1 MQVIHAMAI
10 CQEPPPCEVPFNHS
24 DPTILQGTIVA
35 SRVSIWTNRNT
46 NYGQHARLP
55 IPYCIPSRALRKE
68 NTAIATF
75 EFSCMESLFFT
86 VNGLLRTGEA
96 AESRLRPLPWD

>member
-1 MQVIHAMAI
+1 MQVIHPMAI

-35 SRVSIWTNRNT
+35 SRVSIWTNRNP
-46 NYGQHARLP
+46 NYGQHARLS
-55 IPYCIPSRALRKE
+55 IPFCILSRGL
-68 NTAIATF
+68 TAIATF
-75 EFSCMESLFFT
+75 GFSCMESLFT
-86 VNGLLRTGEA
+86 VNGLMRTGEA